1 MRKNLIRRTRN
12 EYRRTNAVRTH
23 DEIYRDKYVI
33 YDCLNDR
40 ASLSR
45 ISMRKLILSRLSD
58 NCQYW
63 SVQSEYNQNEFIEK
77 MRCLIQGIKDFN
89 PSPNF
94 LSQTTRLDRILV
106 NYLLIFHMYRFLKA
120 HNVDVPKLP
129 KQLKKDFADK
139 IQIIKENDAM
149 PTYPEDYGIF
159 ISEYVVPMPV
169 NKE

>member
-1 MRKNLIRRTRN
+1 MRKNLIRKTRN
-12 EYRRTNAVRTH
+12 EYRRTNSGQH
-23 DEIYRDKYVI
+23 SSDSYRDKYVL
-33 YDCLNDR
+33 YDRLNDR

-63 SVQSEYNQNEFIEK
+63 NVQSEYNQGEFIDS
-77 MRCLIQGIKDFN
+77 MRYLISEVKDFDVR
-89 PSPNF
+89 PSY
-94 LSQTTRLDRILV
+94 LSGFVRIDRLLV
-106 NYLLIFHMYRFLKA
+106 LYLKIFHMYRFLKA
-120 HNVDVPKLP
+120 NHIDVPKLP

-139 IQIIKENDAM
+139 IRTIKENDAM

-169 NKE
+169 NKD